1 MTEEIQAMK
10 EGMSETMEIIEVIR
24 SVETDATRKALHA
37 AVVAY
42 GQGIRD
48 GAKIAAQPAA

>member
-1 MTEEIQAMK
+1 MTEEIKAMQ
-10 EGMSETMEIIEVIR
+10 EGMPETMEIIEVIR

-48 GAKIAAQPAA
+48 GAKIAVQPAA

>member
-1 MTEEIQAMK
+1 MTEEIEKMK
-10 EGMSETMEIIEVIR
+10 DGMSETMEIIEVIR